1 MIGIKKGQGN
11 FGDVSRWGNSA
22 GDLITVDQRL
32 VAMALSYVWLRA
44 TRSDN
49 MTLMQLDFLQN
60 INEQETRHAYR
71 EAIPRT

>member
-1 MIGIKKGQGN
+1 
-11 FGDVSRWGNSA
+11 
-22 GDLITVDQRL
+22 
-32 VAMALSYVWLRA
+32 MALSYVWLRA

-49 MTLMQLDFLQN
+49 MTLTQLDFLQN